1 MIIEKKGIW
10 CVFMIKKLLSI
21 FKKRKIYIKE
31 LRPDMTQCRI
41 IMVDKKVK

>member
-1 MIIEKKGIW
+1 MIKY
-10 CVFMIKKLLSI
+10 MIKKLFSI
-21 FKKRKIYIKE
+21 FKKNNIYIKE